1 MPQRRRELVA
11 PQRVGRADAHAQ
23 AAALEEPGGLVHLG
37 RVRQVPLEVVAPQ
50 HPPQF
55 GVVPQEEGGPPL
67 ELHQFRVGLARLL
80 AAGVVDDLARLDR
93 RDDARPAAH
102 LLPVRGAPHRALP
115 PGSLC
120 LPVLVRVDCEC
131 LSGGWWRP
139 QKSAPVKITQRSFSM
154 EVSGIACGY
163 SLTGRQFHSIAS

>member
-115 PGSLC
+115 PGSL
-120 LPVLVRVDCEC
+120 LA
-131 LSGGWWRP
+131 
-139 QKSAPVKITQRSFSM
+139 SACSR
-154 EVSGIACGY
+154 
-163 SLTGRQFHSIAS
+163 

>member
-120 LPVLVRVDCEC
+120 LPVLVRVDCEFARRMMAPPKV
-131 LSGGWWRP
+131 GPRKDPPKVVFYWRCRGK
-139 QKSAPVKITQRSFSM
+139 KSAGSP
-154 EVSGIACGY
+154 
-163 SLTGRQFHSIAS
+163 LTGLP